1 MDQLFL
7 FSGKKINETSLD
19 FFRYKY
25 KDIKWQG
32 RMLGIVGPR
41 GVGKTTMMLQYAK
54 ANLDIDET
62 LYISADQLY
71 FSHHSLLEIAD
82 KFSKLN
88 GRHLLIDEVHH
99 YPNWS
104 VELKEIFETYS
115 DMQVVFSGSSILDIC
130 KGAADL
136 SRRAPIYEI
145 QGLSFREYLK
155 LFHNIDVP
163 IYSLN
168 QVLAHEA
175 QIPDVAHPLP
185 LFADYLRRGYYPFG
199 RDVDFDQELLQ
210 VVNRTMETDI
220 PQYASLNV
228 TAGRRLKQL
237 MMVVAE
243 SVPFKPQM
251 TTLAQVTGISRNDLP
266 DYLYYME
273 RAGMISQLRDATIGV
288 RGLGKLEKVYVDNT
302 NLSFVLTDMQP
313 DVGNLRETFFQN
325 QTRVN
330 HKVKA
335 SKISDFEIDGRTFEI
350 GGKSKGKKQI
360 ATASEGYVV
369 KDDIEQGYANV
380 IPLFHFGLM
389 Y

>member
-1 MDQLFL
+1 MEQLFI
-7 FSGKKINETSLD
+7 FSRKRINETSLD

-25 KDIKWQG
+25 ADIKWQG

-41 GVGKTTMMLQYAK
+41 GVGKTTMMLQFAK
-54 ANLDIDET
+54 VNLDPDTT

-71 FSHHSLLEIAD
+71 FSRHTLLEVAD
-82 KFSKLN
+82 RFSKM
-88 GRHLLIDEVHH
+88 GGHHLLIDEIHH

-104 VELKEIFETYS
+104 IELKEIFDTYS
-115 DMQVVFSGSSILDIC
+115 DMQIIFSGSSILDIC

-155 LFHNIDVP
+155 LFHKIDVP
-163 IYSLN
+163 VYSLE
-168 QVLAHEA
+168 QVFSHEV
-175 QIPDVAHPLP
+175 QIPGVTHPLP

-210 VVNRTMETDI
+210 VVDRTMETDI

-228 TAGRRLKQL
+228 SAGRRLKKL

-251 TTLAQVTGISRNDLP
+251 TTLAQVTDISRNDLP

-273 RAGMISQLRDATIGV
+273 RAGMIVQLRDATMGV
-288 RGLGKLEKVYVDNT
+288 RGLGKMEKVYLDNT
-302 NLSFVLTDMQP
+302 NLAYVLADVHP
-313 DVGNLRETFFQN
+313 NVGNMRETFFLN
-325 QTRVN
+325 QMRVT
-330 HKVKA
+330 HKVRA
-335 SKISDFEIDGRTFEI
+335 SKISDFEIDGLTFEI

-360 ATASEGYVV
+360 QTVTDGYVV
-369 KDDIEQGYANV
+369 KDDIELGYANV
-380 IPLFHFGLM
+380 IPLFNFGLL

>member
-1 MDQLFL
+1 M
-7 FSGKKINETSLD
+7 
-19 FFRYKY
+19 
-25 KDIKWQG
+25 WQG
-32 RMLGIVGPR
+32 RMFGIVGPR

-54 ANLDIDET
+54 TNLNIDKT
-62 LYISADQLY
+62 LYISADQIY
-71 FSHHSLLEIAD
+71 FSHHSLLEVAD
-82 KFSKLN
+82 RFSKMGGL
-88 GRHLLIDEVHH
+88 HLLIDEIHH

-104 VELKEIFETYS
+104 IELKEIFETYS
-115 DMQVVFSGSSILDIC
+115 DLQIIFSGSSILDIC

-163 IYSLN
+163 VFSLE
-168 QVLAHEA
+168 QVLSNEA
-175 QIPDVAHPLP
+175 QIPGITHPLP
-185 LFADYLRRGYYPFG
+185 LFSDYLQHGYYPFG
-199 RDVDFDQELLQ
+199 RDVNFDQELLQ

-228 TAGRRLKQL
+228 SAGRRLKQL

-251 TTLAQVTGISRNDLP
+251 TTLAQVTGISRNDMP
-266 DYLYYME
+266 DYLYFME
-273 RAGMISQLRDATIGV
+273 RAGMIAQLRDTTMGV
-288 RGLGKLEKVYVDNT
+288 RGLGKLEKIYVDNT
-302 NLSFVLTDMQP
+302 NLAFVLTDTKP
-313 DVGNLRETFFQN
+313 DVGNLRETFFLN
-325 QTRVN
+325 QMRVN
-330 HKVKA
+330 HVVRA
-335 SKISDFEIDGRTFEI
+335 SKISDFEIEGKTFEI

-360 ATASEGYVV
+360 LGASDGYVV

-380 IPLFHFGLM
+380 IPLFHFGLL

>member
-1 MDQLFL
+1 MEQLFI
-7 FSGKKINETSLD
+7 FSGKRIKETSLD

-25 KDIKWQG
+25 ADIKWQG

-54 ANLDIDET
+54 ANLDIDKT
-62 LYISADQLY
+62 LYVSADQLY
-71 FSHHSLLEIAD
+71 FSRHSLLEVAD
-82 KFSKLN
+82 KFSKM
-88 GRHLLIDEVHH
+88 GGQHLLIDEVHH

-104 VELKEIFETYS
+104 IELKEIFDTYS

-163 IYSLN
+163 AFSLE
-168 QVLAHEA
+168 QVLSHEA
-175 QIPDVAHPLP
+175 LIPGIAHPLP
-185 LFADYLRRGYYPFG
+185 IFTDYLRRGYYPFG
-199 RDVDFDQELLQ
+199 RDAGFDQELLQ
-210 VVNRTMETDI
+210 VVNRTMEADI

-228 TAGRRLKQL
+228 SVGYRLKQL

-273 RAGMISQLRDATIGV
+273 RAGMIAQLRDVTIGV
-288 RGLGKLEKVYVDNT
+288 RGLGKLEKIYLDNT
-302 NLSFVLTDMQP
+302 NLAFVLADAQP
-313 DVGNLRETFFQN
+313 NIGNLRETFFFN
-325 QTRVN
+325 QMRVN
-330 HKVKA
+330 HKVRA
-335 SKISDFEIDGRTFEI
+335 SKISDFEVEGHTFEI
-350 GGKSKGKKQI
+350 GGKSKGKKQL
-360 ATASEGYVV
+360 ASVSDGYVV

-380 IPLFHFGLM
+380 IPLFHFGLL

>member
-1 MDQLFL
+1 MEQLFI
-7 FSGKKINETSLD
+7 FSGKRINETSLD

-25 KDIKWQG
+25 ADIKWQG

-54 ANLDIDET
+54 ANLNIDKT
-62 LYISADQLY
+62 LYVSADQLY
-71 FSHHSLLEIAD
+71 FSRHSLLEVAD
-82 KFSKLN
+82 KFSKM
-88 GRHLLIDEVHH
+88 GGQHLLIDEIHH

-104 VELKEIFETYS
+104 IELKEIYDTYS
-115 DMQVVFSGSSILDIC
+115 DMQIIFSGSSIMDIC

-136 SRRAPIYEI
+136 SRRAPVYEI

-155 LFHNIDVP
+155 LFHNIDVAV
-163 IYSLN
+163 YSLD
-168 QVLAHEA
+168 QILSHKA
-175 QIPDVAHPLP
+175 QIPDIAHPLP

-199 RDVDFDQELLQ
+199 RDEDFDQKLLQ

-228 TAGRRLKQL
+228 SIGHRLKQL

-266 DYLYYME
+266 DYLYFME
-273 RAGMISQLRDATIGV
+273 RTGMIAQLRDATIGV
-288 RGLGKLEKVYVDNT
+288 RGLGKLEKMYVDNT
-302 NLSFVLTDMQP
+302 NLAFVLADTQP
-313 DVGNLRETFFQN
+313 NIGNLRETFFFN
-325 QTRVN
+325 QMRVN
-330 HKVKA
+330 HKVRA
-335 SKISDFEIDGRTFEI
+335 SKISDFEVDGRTFEI

-380 IPLFHFGLM
+380 IPLFHFGLL

>member
-1 MDQLFL
+1 MEHLL
-7 FSGKKINETSLD
+7 IFSQKRIKETSLD

-25 KDIKWQG
+25 ADIMWQG
-32 RMLGIVGPR
+32 RMFGIVGPR

-54 ANLDIDET
+54 TNLNIDKT
-62 LYISADQLY
+62 LYISADQIY
-71 FSHHSLLEIAD
+71 FSHHSLLEVAD
-82 KFSKLN
+82 RFSKMGGL
-88 GRHLLIDEVHH
+88 HLLIDEIHH

-104 VELKEIFETYS
+104 IELKEIFETYS
-115 DMQVVFSGSSILDIC
+115 DLQIIFSGSSILDIC

-163 IYSLN
+163 VFSLE
-168 QVLAHEA
+168 QVLSNEA
-175 QIPDVAHPLP
+175 QIPGITHPLP
-185 LFADYLRRGYYPFG
+185 LFSDYLQHGYYPFG
-199 RDVDFDQELLQ
+199 RDVNFDQELLQ

-228 TAGRRLKQL
+228 SAGRRLKQL

-266 DYLYYME
+266 DYLYFME
-273 RAGMISQLRDATIGV
+273 RAGMIAQLRDTTMGV
-288 RGLGKLEKVYVDNT
+288 RGLGKLEKIYVDNT
-302 NLSFVLTDMQP
+302 NLAFVLTDTKP
-313 DVGNLRETFFQN
+313 DVGNLRETFFLN

-330 HKVKA
+330 HVVRA
-335 SKISDFEIDGRTFEI
+335 SKISDFEIEGKTFEI

-360 ATASEGYVV
+360 LGASDGYVV

-380 IPLFHFGLM
+380 IPLFHFGLL

>member
-1 MDQLFL
+1 MEQLFI
-7 FSGKKINETSLD
+7 FSGKRIKETSLD

-25 KDIKWQG
+25 ADIKWQG

-54 ANLDIDET
+54 ANLDIDKT
-62 LYISADQLY
+62 LYVSADQLY
-71 FSHHSLLEIAD
+71 FSRHSLLEVAD
-82 KFSKLN
+82 KFSKM
-88 GRHLLIDEVHH
+88 GGQHLLIDEVHH

-104 VELKEIFETYS
+104 IELKEIFDAYS
-115 DMQVVFSGSSILDIC
+115 DMQVIFSGSSILDIC

-163 IYSLN
+163 VFSLE
-168 QVLAHEA
+168 QVLSHEA
-175 QIPDVAHPLP
+175 LIPGIAHPLP
-185 LFADYLRRGYYPFG
+185 LFTDYLCRGYYPFG
-199 RDVDFDQELLQ
+199 RDAGFDQELLQ
-210 VVNRTMETDI
+210 VVNRTMEADI

-228 TAGRRLKQL
+228 SVGRRLKQL

-266 DYLYYME
+266 DFLYYME
-273 RAGMISQLRDATIGV
+273 RAGMIAQLRDATIGV
-288 RGLGKLEKVYVDNT
+288 RGLGKLEKIYLDNT
-302 NLSFVLTDMQP
+302 NLAFVLADAQP
-313 DVGNLRETFFQN
+313 NIGNLRETFFFN
-325 QTRVN
+325 QMRVN
-330 HKVKA
+330 HKVRA
-335 SKISDFEIDGRTFEI
+335 SKISDFEVEGHTFEI
-350 GGKSKGKKQI
+350 GGKSKGKKQL
-360 ATASEGYVV
+360 ASVSDGYVV

-380 IPLFHFGLM
+380 IPLFHFGLL